1 MKKAILI
8 ILTIITCLSVAA
20 SLSACKK
27 KNTSESETAGQ
38 ESVEQSKENSEKQSE
53 GKSESETA
61 ETSESIADDSESVE
75 ENESSSDSES
85 IGESGSVSESE
96 SIEESEEEREIVYSE
111 GLEYELT
118 SDGNAYAVKGAG
130 TFTGSELNI
139 PSEHDGKP
147 VTSILSLAFTNNTG
161 ITSVCIPDTI
171 TTIEYNSFDSYC
183 ELSSI
188 YYEGDIASWCNVSGL
203 ENLPLFQTFRKLY
216 IKGKELKGTLII
228 PQEVSV
234 IKASA
239 FAACDGITEL
249 VISEGVTEIGFG
261 AFIGCKKITDI
272 TISNSVAKISTLA
285 FTSCFALENLTIGS
299 GIKTIEKSAFTSCFN
314 LTNVYYVGDLASWCK
329 IDGLANITTTANIYI
344 DGKEIAGDLI
354 IPDTVTEIKEGAFY
368 FRTKI
373 TSVTI
378 PESVTT
384 IGDRAFYYC
393 IRLSTVTIENG
404 VTSIGSNAFYQ
415 CVHLTNIAIG
425 NSVIKIG
432 GGAFMGCGKLASIK
446 YSGSME
452 QWNSITKDFYWND
465 YTGNYVVHCT
475 DGDINKN

>member
-61 ETSESIADDSESVE
+61 ATSESVADNSES
-75 ENESSSDSES
+75 ESN
-85 IGESGSVSESE
+85 GESESVSESE
-96 SIEESEEEREIVYSE
+96 SVEESEEEREIVYTE

-118 SDGNAYAVKGAG
+118 ADGKSYAIKGAG

-161 ITSVCIPDTI
+161 ITSICIPDTI
-171 TTIEYNSFDSYC
+171 TTIEENSFDHYC
-183 ELSSI
+183 ELSGI
-188 YYEGDIASWCNVSGL
+188 YYEGDIASWCSIRGL
-203 ENLPLFQTFRKLY
+203 ENLPLFQTFRNLY
-216 IKGKELKGTLII
+216 FKGKELKGTLTI

-234 IKASA
+234 INAAA

-249 VISEGVTEIGFG
+249 VIAEGVTEIGFG
-261 AFIGCKKITDI
+261 AFLGCKEITDI

-285 FTSCFALENLTIGS
+285 FTSCFALKNLTIGS
-299 GIKTIEKSAFTSCFN
+299 GIKTIEESAFTSCFN

-393 IRLSTVTIENG
+393 VRLSTVTMGNG

-415 CVHLTNIAIG
+415 CVRLTNVAIG
-425 NSVIKIG
+425 NNVTKIG
-432 GGAFMGCGKLASIK
+432 GSAFMGCGKLASIK
-446 YSGSME
+446 YSGTKEKWYAISKSSD
-452 QWNSITKDFYWND
+452 WNT

>member
-53 GKSESETA
+53 SKSESKTA
-61 ETSESIADDSESVE
+61 ATSESVADDSE
-75 ENESSSDSES
+75 NE
-85 IGESGSVSESE
+85 SVSESE
-96 SIEESEEEREIVYSE
+96 SVEESEEERKIVYTE

-118 SDGNAYAVKGAG
+118 ADGKSYAIKGAG
-130 TFTGSELNI
+130 TFTGNELNI

-161 ITSVCIPDTI
+161 ITSICIPDTI

-203 ENLPLFQTFRKLY
+203 ENLPLFQTFRNLY
-216 IKGKELKGTLII
+216 FKGKELKGTLTI

-234 IKASA
+234 INAAA
-239 FAACDGITEL
+239 FALCDEITEL
-249 VISEGVTEIGFG
+249 VIPEGVTEIEFG
-261 AFIGCKKITDI
+261 AFIGCKEITDI
-272 TISNSVAKISTLA
+272 TISNSVTTINLSA
-285 FTSCFALENLTIGS
+285 FVGCFALKNLTIGS
-299 GIKTIEKSAFTSCFN
+299 GIKVIGENAFTSCFN

-378 PESVTT
+378 PQSVTT

-393 IRLSTVTIENG
+393 IRLSTVTIGNG

-452 QWNSITKDFYWND
+452 QWNSISKEFYWND

-475 DGDINKN
+475 DGDINKD